1 MSLEGKRLVIV
12 GDAVCSKN
20 HLLNVFIKNQPKEE
34 EEFTLHDTY
43 SVAIQVEGKNVLL
56 TLCDTTGQERHPR
69 IRPLSYARTD
79 VILMCFSIGSPDS
92 LRNVLEIWIPEV
104 KRYCPDVP
112 IILLGNKKE
121 LRNDPETIVKL
132 SQKNQ
137 EPVKVEEGRAAAK
150 EISSLV
156 NNWFNLPC
164 GFFCNLWCKKPNDSV
179 PYFECS
185 AKNNEGV
192 REAFEAAA
200 RAALRVK
207 ST

>member
-1 MSLEGKRLVIV
+1 MFNSNQGQMSLEGKRLVIV

-34 EEFTLHDTY
+34 EEFTFHDTY

-156 NNWFNLPC
+156 NSIKQPTQ
-164 GFFCNLWCKKPNDSV
+164 
-179 PYFECS
+179 Y
-185 AKNNEGV
+185 
-192 REAFEAAA
+192 R
-200 RAALRVK
+200 
-207 ST
+207 